1 MDYPAPLP
9 DPPPPDKQQLEKV
22 IRKLSPYKAPGPD
35 GIPNIVLQ
43 KCFDLIADHILQIY
57 KAILTLEVYYDPWRE
72 FSTIVL
78 RKPNKPN
85 YEVPKAYRPIALI
98 STMAKVLTALIA
110 DNVSQLVEQHRL
122 LPNTHFGGRPGRTTT
137 DAIHYLVHRVKQ
149 AWANGQVAS
158 VLFLDVE
165 GAFPNAV
172 TDKLLHNLKKR
183 RIPQIYVKFIKLM
196 LSNRRTK
203 LSFDDYTSDPINIL
217 NGIGQGDPLSMILYI
232 LYNADILE
240 IIDDETHEGALGYV
254 DDMALIATG
263 NSFEDMTEIL
273 RNLMEKQD
281 GGLSWSETH
290 NSRFEMSKSAVLHF
304 TRKTMMDPED
314 ENNRIPVPK
323 PPLTIGG
330 QTIEEVQSYKYLGIQ
345 IDAQLRWKEQAQ
357 RAVANATKW
366 LLQYR
371 RLTRPTTGTSSRLM
385 RQLYIAVALPKITYG
400 LDIWYIPPSKKA
412 GQTKNS
418 GSAGALRQLQK
429 VQRIASLAINGAL
442 RMTPTDFLDA
452 HAGLLPIEFALLKAA
467 HRATIRLLTLPDT
480 HPLYGIVKSTRDS
493 PPTRHLSPIAS
504 LIKTFKLR
512 RKKIETIRPAAQY
525 PQVKA
530 KFATETQKSR
540 EESIKQEKE
549 DKSDF
554 KVFSDGSGAEDGI
567 GAAAVLY
574 RKGRFSPVDKL
585 KAFLGPPER
594 HNTFEAEVVGAIL
607 AAQLLSSRPDAIGKT
622 ATIYI
627 DNQSVIA
634 SLKNPKATAGQYLIR
649 HLLHTANSLPCKLRL
664 CWISGHS
671 NVKGNEKV
679 DELAKE
685 AAEGNGSEAERLP
698 QILRTQTSRRTSESS
713 NTYGQM
719 TGRSRKGGEDSKT

>member
-1 MDYPAPLP
+1 M
-9 DPPPPDKQQLEKV
+9 
-22 IRKLSPYKAPGPD
+22 
-35 GIPNIVLQ
+35 
-43 KCFDLIADHILQIY
+43 
-57 KAILTLEVYYDPWRE
+57 
-72 FSTIVL
+72 
-78 RKPNKPN
+78 
-85 YEVPKAYRPIALI
+85 
-98 STMAKVLTALIA
+98 
-110 DNVSQLVEQHRL
+110 
-122 LPNTHFGGRPGRTTT
+122 
-137 DAIHYLVHRVKQ
+137 
-149 AWANGQVAS
+149 
-158 VLFLDVE
+158 DVE

-217 NGIGQGDPLSMILYI
+217 NRIGQGDPLSMILYI

-263 NSFEDMTEIL
+263 NSFEDTTETL

-304 TRKTMMDPED
+304 TRKTMMDLED

-442 RMTPTDFLDA
+442 RTTPTDFLDA
-452 HAGLLPIEFALLKAA
+452 HAGLLPIEFTLLKAA

-504 LIKTFKLR
+504 LIKIFKLR

-554 KVFSDGSGAEDGI
+554 KVFSDSSGAEDGI

-574 RKGRFSPVDKL
+574 RKGRFSPIDKL

-698 QILRTQTSRRTSESS
+698 QILRTPLPISTSANKQAYLRKLKHLWTDDWEESERGRRFKNIDEQFPFNSYRKRTNCLTRLQSSIMIQIRSGHIPLNGYLFKINRAESEDCPACLDEDA
-713 NTYGQM
+713 NL
-719 TGRSRKGGEDSKT
+719 RSRETVKHYLFECRAYNAERNEMIKKIPRRHLNLKDIMLSTDYIKALTRFINRTRRFKT